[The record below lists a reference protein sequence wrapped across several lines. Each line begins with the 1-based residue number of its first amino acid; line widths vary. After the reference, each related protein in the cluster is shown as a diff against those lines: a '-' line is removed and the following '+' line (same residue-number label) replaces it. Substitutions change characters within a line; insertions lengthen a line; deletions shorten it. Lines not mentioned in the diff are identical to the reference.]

1 MFSVTESDAI
11 SLGSTQSGHLYTG
24 HLRDSKSSITSA
36 NYGQGQLSAT
46 ESSRGDD
53 IQDETDNDSIGGQLI
68 SMLNFI
74 WWQTLSLGI
83 GRHV

>member
-1 MFSVTESDAI
+1 MGIVVESDVI
-11 SLGSTQSGHLYTG
+11 SVDSTQSGQLYTG

-53 IQDETDNDSIGGQLI
+53 IQDETDNDSIGGESIHMLNPLI
-68 SMLNFI
+68 SRF
-74 WWQTLSLGI
+74 QVDSS
-83 GRHV
+83 